1 MSLYECRIGSLRFD
15 SSQELRIFSLSNVC
29 DKTKEYLPLILFD
42 ENLSELGIQKS
53 KVELRKWSGEGIILF
68 SDIV

>member
-1 MSLYECRIGSLRFD
+1 MQSHCDSVVVSLYECRIGSLRFD

-29 DKTKEYLPLILFD
+29 DKTKEYLPLILSILFG

-53 KVELRKWSGEGIILF
+53 KVELRK
-68 SDIV
+68 

>member
-29 DKTKEYLPLILFD
+29 DKTKEYLPLILSILFG

-53 KVELRKWSGEGIILF
+53 KVELRK
-68 SDIV
+68 